1 MYLYL
6 QRRLGDHMAEFL
18 LRTYG
23 LGQDIFAVEFVVEQ
37 PPRIEL
43 GDYAFPLAFGLAKR
57 LRKSPLKIAQEIVD
71 GIGPVEG
78 FEKLEVAGAGYINAH
93 VDRAEFA
100 AALVKDTLPKP
111 KVPQPKLPV
120 RPLGKVL
127 VEHSSINPNKAA
139 HIGHLR
145 NAILGD
151 TFVRLLRFAGREVD
165 VQNYID
171 NTGVQVADVV
181 VGLVYIKKRATLA
194 QVKEYLARRHIGEKQ
209 YAGADPATDELAD
222 VLLDLD
228 PSEEEVKTEDL
239 PPDPVP
245 IDHEM
250 WKLYARVSGW
260 YDAPGEEEKRKLLR
274 SQVLHAIEKG
284 DNELAEI
291 ADFVSTE
298 ILKRHLETMERLD
311 IQYDFLPRESEILHL
326 HFWDA
331 AFTKLK
337 EAGVLRREDWGKNA
351 GCWVM
356 ARPGRVYVSQ
366 SQSGRGV
373 TTVAEKIEIDPRELI
388 VEVYTLHGRE
398 GVRLTHVPTK
408 TMASCDHYESQD
420 ENEQKARASLEFEL
434 SERQSQ
440 KVIVRSNGTVGYVGK
455 DIAYHMWK
463 FGLLGR
469 DFGYRKFFRYPNA
482 HDCWISAMEGE
493 KEHPHFGD
501 VAEIYNVIDA
511 RQSEAQNTVIEALR
525 GLGHDEAAD
534 RYTHFSYEMVAL
546 TPRCATELGYELS
559 EEDRA
564 RPWIEVSGRKGFG
577 VKADDL
583 LDALIASAGKE
594 VDARH
599 PELSEAERASIA
611 AQIAIGALR
620 YFMLKFTKPSVIAF
634 DFKDALS
641 FEGDTGPYAQ
651 YAVVR
656 ASNIF
661 RKGGLDPENFS
672 RDAAGRFS
680 LSPDS
685 AGASRDEASLVSTE
699 GFAKHLTGESA
710 NDIWELWLAA
720 AKTSYIVSQ
729 CIAATE
735 PAYLAKHA
743 FQLAQ
748 LFSTFYHRYPI
759 LSEADEGRRKFLL
772 ATVAV
777 VRRELIRVLA
787 AMGIGVPPVM

>member
-1 MYLYL
+1 MYRHL
-6 QRRLGDHMAEFL
+6 QRRLVEHLREFL
-18 LRTYG
+18 RRTYD
-23 LGQDIFAVEFVVEQ
+23 LETANIVVEQ
-37 PPRIEL
+37 PPKIEF
-43 GDYAFPLAFGLAKR
+43 GEYALPLAFELARK
-57 LRKSPLKIAQEIVD
+57 LRKAPRKIAEEIVA
-71 GIGPVEG
+71 GVGAIPG
-78 FEKLEVAGAGYINAH
+78 FEKFEVAGGGYIN
-93 VDRAEFA
+93 VRVSRAELA
-100 AALVKDTLPKP
+100 TALIADRSPDAD
-111 KVPQPKLPV
+111 VPT
-120 RPLGKVL
+120 GKVL

-171 NTGVQVADVV
+171 NTGAQVADVV
-181 VGLVYIKKRATLA
+181 VGFLHIEKKSRAQIEALA
-194 QVKEYLARRHIGEKQ
+194 AAPRFDYQCW
-209 YAGADPATDELAD
+209 D
-222 VLLDLD
+222 
-228 PSEEEVKTEDL
+228 
-239 PPDPVP
+239 
-245 IDHEM
+245 
-250 WKLYARVSGW
+250 LYARVSHW
-260 YDAPGEEEKRKLLR
+260 YEEDKSNLQARAAT
-274 SQVLHAIEKG
+274 LHSIEEG
-284 DNELAEI
+284 NNETAAI
-291 ADFVSTE
+291 ADLISIAV
-298 ILKRHLETMERLD
+298 LKRHLETMDRLD
-311 IQYDFLPRESEILHL
+311 IEYDFLPRESEILHL

-337 EAGVLRREDWGKNA
+337 EAGVLTYETDGKNK
-351 GCWVM
+351 GCWIM
-356 ARPGRVYVSQ
+356 RRAGTAKPLT
-366 SQSGRGV
+366 RG
-373 TTVAEKIEIDPRELI
+373 DP
-388 VEVYTLHGRE
+388 
-398 GVRLTHVPTK
+398 
-408 TMASCDHYESQD
+408 S
-420 ENEQKARASLEFEL
+420 ASLRAG
-434 SERQSQ
+434 SEDTEGKITEEDQ

-469 DFGYRKFFRYPNA
+469 DFGYRKFYRYPNA
-482 HDCWISAMEGE
+482 HDCWISTTDGE
-493 KEHPHFGD
+493 KVHPHFGD

-525 GLGHDEAAD
+525 GLGHGEAAD

-546 TPRCATELGYELS
+546 TPRCAAELGYTLS
-559 EEDRA
+559 EEDKTRS
-564 RPWIEVSGRKGFG
+564 WIEVSGRKGFG

-583 LDALIASAGKE
+583 LDALITSASKE

-599 PELSEAERASIA
+599 PELSEPERASIA
-611 AQIAIGALR
+611 TQIAIGALR

-661 RKGGLDPENFS
+661 RKGGFDPENFC
-672 RDAAGRFS
+672 RDAACRVS
-680 LSPDS
+680 LSPSNAD
-685 AGASRDEASLVSTE
+685 ATGDEASLVSTE
-699 GFAKHLTGESA
+699 GFSNFLAGESG

-729 CIAATE
+729 CIATTE
-735 PAYLAKHA
+735 PAYLAKHT

-748 LFSTFYHRYPI
+748 LFNTFYHRYPI

-772 ATVAV
+772 ATAAV

-787 AMGIGVPPVM
+787 AMGISVPPVM

>member
-1 MYLYL
+1 LYRHL
-6 QRRLGDHMAEFL
+6 ERRLVEHLREFL
-18 LRTYG
+18 RRTYS
-23 LGQDIFAVEFVVEQ
+23 LEIANIVVEQ
-37 PPRIEL
+37 PPKIEF
-43 GDYAFPLAFGLAKR
+43 GEYALPIAFELARK
-57 LRKSPLKIAQEIVD
+57 LRKAPRKIAEEIVA
-71 GIGPVEG
+71 GVGAIPG
-78 FEKLEVAGAGYINAH
+78 FEKFEVAGGGYIN
-93 VDRAEFA
+93 VRVSRAELATALA
-100 AALVKDTLPKP
+100 ADRSPAAD
-111 KVPQPKLPV
+111 VPA
-120 RPLGKVL
+120 GKVL

-181 VGLVYIKKRATLA
+181 VGFLHIEKKSRAQIEA
-194 QVKEYLARRHIGEKQ
+194 FAAAPRFDYLCW
-209 YAGADPATDELAD
+209 D
-222 VLLDLD
+222 
-228 PSEEEVKTEDL
+228 
-239 PPDPVP
+239 
-245 IDHEM
+245 
-250 WKLYARVSGW
+250 LYARVSHW
-260 YDAPGEEEKRKLLR
+260 YEEDKANLQARAAM
-274 SQVLHAIEKG
+274 LHLIEEG
-284 DNELAEI
+284 NNETAAI
-291 ADFVSTE
+291 ADLISIAV
-298 ILKRHLETMERLD
+298 LKRHLETMDRLD
-311 IQYDFLPRESEILHL
+311 IEYDFLPRESEILHL

-337 EAGVLRREDWGKNA
+337 ESGVLTYEADGKNK

-356 ARPGRVYVSQ
+356 RRAGTAAKPL
-366 SQSGRGV
+366 
-373 TTVAEKIEIDPRELI
+373 TTGDTEDTGEKITEED
-388 VEVYTLHGRE
+388 
-398 GVRLTHVPTK
+398 
-408 TMASCDHYESQD
+408 
-420 ENEQKARASLEFEL
+420 
-434 SERQSQ
+434 Q

-469 DFGYRKFFRYPNA
+469 DFGYRKFYRYPNA
-482 HDCWISAMEGE
+482 HDCWISTSDGE
-493 KEHPHFGD
+493 KDHPHFGD

-525 GLGHDEAAD
+525 GLGHGEAAD

-546 TPRCATELGYELS
+546 TPRCAAELGYTLS
-559 EEDRA
+559 EEDKGRS
-564 RPWIEVSGRKGFG
+564 WIEVSGRKGFG

-583 LDALIASAGKE
+583 LDALITSARKE

-599 PELSEAERASIA
+599 PELSEAERAGIA
-611 AQIAIGALR
+611 TQIAIGALR

-661 RKGGLDPENFS
+661 RKGGFDPESFC
-672 RDAAGRFS
+672 
-680 LSPDS
+680 
-685 AGASRDEASLVSTE
+685 RDEASLVPTE
-699 GFAKHLTGESA
+699 GFSNFLNGESG

-729 CIAATE
+729 CIATTE
-735 PAYLAKHA
+735 PAYLAKHT

-748 LFSTFYHRYPI
+748 LFNTFYHRYPI

-772 ATVAV
+772 ATAAV

-787 AMGIGVPPVM
+787 AMGISVPPVM